1 MHRFETLISTQTAAL
16 LKPLKATSVLFCN
29 GPALRY
35 LACASLCFSLCRG
48 ESAVYSAFMMQAR
61 GRVLVPRRGRSF
73 LGARRGATCS
83 PRRASALVVLGE
95 GSTSLNSDVRRS
107 GAPGPAGW
115 PRR

>member
-73 LGARRGATCS
+73 LGAGVRSSARVEE
-83 PRRASALVVLGE
+83 RRA
-95 GSTSLNSDVRRS
+95 
-107 GAPGPAGW
+107 
-115 PRR
+115 PRDARARW